1 MWCVRC
7 FDAERAQLGGS
18 LIGGIRETQ
27 EMLDFCAQHG
37 VAAIT
42 ETIPIDQVNEAYT
55 RMIKSDVKYR
65 CAVKGGGR
73 ELIRTAP
80 SWAQS
85 DVALQWPLAR
95 EHMCKHPCQLAY
107 DNGRDITNRCWVS

>member
-1 MWCVRC
+1 MQKHFTHAAPRSGQFTHAAVRWLHKVHSLTGSLPLRLPLC
-7 FDAERAQLGGS
+7 STERVQIGGS

-65 CAVKGGGR
+65 
-73 ELIRTAP
+73 
-80 SWAQS
+80 
-85 DVALQWPLAR
+85 
-95 EHMCKHPCQLAY
+95 
-107 DNGRDITNRCWVS
+107 WVTGWRR